1 MARVRRLGPIVGGL
15 LMLFC
20 IHCVNRVYGTLV
32 VTSWTC
38 YGALLIVVSLLLLL
52 LLYTVVN
59 LLIKLGLASYGKT
72 LMMFRLKV
80 TVTAVYR
87 FVLSS
92 CVSSHVCNH
101 YRAALYAGAAKS

>member
-1 MARVRRLGPIVGGL
+1 MAQVRGLGPIVGGL
-15 LMLFC
+15 LVLFC
-20 IHCVNRVYGTLV
+20 IHCVNRVYGALV

-38 YGALLIVVSLLLLL
+38 YGALLIVVSLL

-80 TVTAVYR
+80 MVTAVYR